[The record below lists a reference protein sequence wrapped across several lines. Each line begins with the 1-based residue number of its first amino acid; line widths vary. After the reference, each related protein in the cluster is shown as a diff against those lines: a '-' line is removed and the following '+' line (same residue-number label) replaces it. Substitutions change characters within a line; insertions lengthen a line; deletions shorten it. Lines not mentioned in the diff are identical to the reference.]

1 MLQAA
6 SDTGVL
12 GDNTTSVRNPQ
23 FNVSGVPAG
32 ATLSLLRNGVVVST
46 VLSPGGGTVA
56 IGDPGPLTDG
66 QYTYTAS
73 LVDGAGNPSPPSGPL
88 TISIVTVQGDYT
100 GAGFTDLAVF
110 DRVSPSVLDTFIAGG
125 ITPPGGSNAFG
136 SGTLDIPFQGDLDG
150 DGKTDLILYRP
161 STSQWFVQES
171 SGGFQQYNFGAP
183 GDIPVV
189 GDFDGVGHDEL
200 AVYQPS
206 TGQWFV
212 AGHAGVFAT
221 FGGPS
226 DIPVALRN
234 YYGTGQD
241 VLAVFRPSTGQWFV
255 SGQSSGISFG
265 GAGDV
270 PIPLFNYYGTGR
282 DVLAVF
288 RPSTS
293 QWFVAGQ
300 ASGISFGGA
309 GDVPISG
316 DFDGM
321 RPRRDRCLP
330 AEHGPVV
337 RRRACDRLR
346 DLRRPGRH
354 SAGSALLVPGGGSQ
368 YGGYSRGFAL
378 RVRLR
383 RQCGGAIGGVGRYR
397 RRRGRD
403 DLPVQYQHERR
414 GNSCGSGQ
422 DQAQQARD
430 GQRRR
435 RRGPGAN
442 RVREHSRHGTRC
454 PSGCSGSSP

>member
-1 MLQAA
+1 MWWSAPFSAPAA
-6 SDTGVL
+6 ARWPS
-12 GDNTTSVRNPQ
+12 
-23 FNVSGVPAG
+23 
-32 ATLSLLRNGVVVST
+32 ATPDRSL
-46 VLSPGGGTVA
+46 
-56 IGDPGPLTDG
+56 DG

-73 LVDGAGNPSPPSGPL
+73 LVDVAGNQSPPSGPL

-100 GAGFTDLAVF
+100 DSGYADLAVF
-110 DRVSPSVLDTFIAGG
+110 DRVNSGVLDTYIAGG

-136 SGTLDIPFQGDLDG
+136 SGSLDIPFQGDLDG

-226 DIPVALRN
+226 DIPVPLRN

-255 SGQSSGISFG
+255 AGQSSGINFG

-300 ASGISFGGA
+300 GSGISFGGV
-309 GDVPISG
+309 GDIPIAG
-316 DFDGM
+316 DFDGIGHDEIGVY
-321 RPRRDRCLP
+321 RPSTGQWFV
-330 AEHGPVV
+330 AGHATAFATFG
-337 RRRACDRLR
+337 
-346 DLRRPGRH
+346 
-354 SAGSALLVPGGGSQ
+354 GSADIPLEAPYL
-368 YGGYSRGFAL
+368 Y
-378 RVRLR
+378 RVTGLSTA
-383 RQCGGAIGGVGRYR
+383 GIPAASLYAF
-397 RRRGRD
+397 D
-403 DLPVQYQHERR
+403 F
-414 GNSCGSGQ
+414 
-422 DQAQQARD
+422 
-430 GQRRR
+430 
-435 RRGPGAN
+435 GAN
-442 RVREHSRHGTRC
+442 AAALS
-454 PSGCSGSSP
+454 SGSSSSSAPAVATSSSASAATGSTSSTKTTSVVSPPTQGKRPKQEVKHTKNHLHDLAIASLQGS